1 MMKCLNPR
9 DFLRVR
15 HPREHVVRK
24 APMNRLSLSR
34 RCLNAGLA
42 ALLLATAPIASA
54 QVYRWI
60 DERGGVNYGNK
71 PPANARNVTPM
82 SESDGK
88 VSTVPGLTPQQLE
101 ASRDRADQ
109 RRMDRLERDLEVE
122 RRVNR
127 ANRTQPGDTQAWLEQ
142 CRAER
147 RVDCDDI
154 ARGTVS
160 PGYAWG
166 GPAWVAPPV
175 VRPPQPIRPL
185 PVPPQAQQPWPQG
198 PAVVPSPRTGPGPR
212 IAGESGS
219 AIPR

>member
-1 MMKCLNPR
+1 MRKGLMNARSLPR
-9 DFLRVR
+9 WGL
-15 HPREHVVRK
+15 
-24 APMNRLSLSR
+24 A
-34 RCLNAGLA
+34 AGLA
-42 ALLLATAPIASA
+42 AVLLAWTPFASA

-71 PPANARNVTPM
+71 PPANARNVTVM
-82 SESDGK
+82 NESDGK

-101 ASRDRADQ
+101 AGRERADQ
-109 RRMDRLERDLEVE
+109 RRMDRLERELEIE
-122 RRVNR
+122 RRANRVNR
-127 ANRTQPGDTQAWLEQ
+127 SQSGDYQSWLEQ

-147 RVDCDDI
+147 RVDCDDPSRGAI
-154 ARGTVS
+154 A

-175 VRPPQPIRPL
+175 VRPPLPPRPV
-185 PVPPQAQQPWPQG
+185 PVPPQQQQPWPQG

-212 IAGESGS
+212 VGGEPGS

>member
-1 MMKCLNPR
+1 M
-9 DFLRVR
+9 
-15 HPREHVVRK
+15 RK
-24 APMNRLSLSR
+24 APMQPLSLLHR
-34 RCLNAGLA
+34 AVAAALAA
-42 ALLLATAPIASA
+42 ALLAAAPAASA

-71 PPANARNVTPM
+71 PPPNARNVTPM
-82 SESDGK
+82 NESDGK
-88 VSTVPGLTPQQLE
+88 VSTVPGMTPQQIE

-109 RRMDRLERDLEVE
+109 RRMDRLERELEIE
-122 RRVNR
+122 RRTNR
-127 ANRTQPGDTQAWLEQ
+127 ANRAQGGDMQSWLEQ

-147 RVDCDDI
+147 RVDCDDM
-154 ARGTVS
+154 ARGTLS

-175 VRPPQPIRPL
+175 VRPPIINRPVPL
-185 PVPPQAQQPWPQG
+185 PPQQQQPWPQG

-212 IAGESGS
+212 VGGEPGS